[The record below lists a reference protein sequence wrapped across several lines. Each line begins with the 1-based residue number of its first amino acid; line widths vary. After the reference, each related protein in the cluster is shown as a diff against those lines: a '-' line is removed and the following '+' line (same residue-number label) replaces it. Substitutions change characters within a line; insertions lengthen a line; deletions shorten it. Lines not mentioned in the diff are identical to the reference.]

1 MDESFI
7 THTLSFNPTQTHQPY
22 VSTPPQG
29 DRVGSSL
36 ALPPLRSHAMNASV
50 KSVQLLT
57 LQQQIL
63 EMIATDQDLGMILQ
77 TILQGID
84 QTIAAVESVVYPLD
98 PQHHLCEG
106 GISTRVEP
114 PILSNPYTTPWF
126 ESLSWVNLFH
136 QAAAGD
142 FAPLETTVWA
152 GDRILKQSGLTHVW
166 GKQLVNSQGQ
176 TIGLLM
182 LYSRRSRKLMAD
194 EQQFLAVTTHLAS
207 IAIEQRQARVATQQA
222 QAKYQD
228 IFEHLSIG
236 IFQTTPAGQYLSV
249 NPALATLY
257 GYDSPAQLITA
268 LTDIGDQLYVDAN
281 RRAQMIALLQTQGIV
296 TKFESQV
303 RCRDG
308 ELIWISE
315 NMRAV
320 YDTQGDILYYEGTV
334 EDVTARQIAEARLL
348 HSALH
353 DDLTQLPNRA
363 CFLQRVRQAI
373 AAASS
378 YAVLFIDLDRFKVI
392 NDSLGHLVGDE
403 LLQAVAGRFA
413 ASLDSRHLLARLGG
427 DEFALLLSPIEAEAD
442 AVAIAKQLLTQLQ
455 VPFQLQQYKV
465 FVEASIGIAWGE
477 TRYTNAE
484 AILRDADIAMYR
496 AKNSRCQYRYQVF
509 DPQMQVQV
517 HQRLQLEH
525 ELRDSLERQELYLAY
540 QPLMDLHTGDLQGF
554 EALLRWQ
561 HPERGA
567 IAPSTFIPIAEETGQ
582 IHVLGDWI
590 LEQACQQLQQ
600 WSDHAIQ
607 LNVNLSLLQIRE
619 KTFLP
624 RLQQLCTAYGVSPA
638 QLKLELTES
647 CLLGDDA
654 VHRSQLQALKAMG
667 FSLCVDDFG
676 TGYSSLSRLHSL
688 PIDSLKIDR
697 AFIENLGTQEHHSIP
712 FIRTMVALAQSLDLE
727 LVAEGVETDEQAEI
741 LCSLGCSYGQGYF
754 WAKPFDAPTADAWV
768 QLYAASAQ

>member
-1 MDESFI
+1 MDA
-7 THTLSFNPTQTHQPY
+7 
-22 VSTPPQG
+22 
-29 DRVGSSL
+29 SL
-36 ALPPLRSHAMNASV
+36 TSV
-50 KSVQLLT
+50 ELLT

-63 EMIATDQDLGMILQ
+63 EMIATNQDLEVTLHAILWS
-77 TILQGID
+77 ID
-84 QTIAAVESVVYPLD
+84 RAIASVESAIYLGQSGAQSCDSGISPQLPVSQLWQWGNALLKDESQAPLD
-98 PQHHLCEG
+98 GNAQTRQSHDVVFERLSEPAKGVYAWTTQLMNSQNQRVG
-106 GISTRVEP
+106 WLVLYARVEP
-114 PILSNPYTTPWF
+114 
-126 ESLSWVNLFH
+126 
-136 QAAAGD
+136 
-142 FAPLETTVWA
+142 
-152 GDRILKQSGLTHVW
+152 RISP
-166 GKQLVNSQGQ
+166 
-176 TIGLLM
+176 
-182 LYSRRSRKLMAD
+182 
-194 EQQFLAVTTHLAS
+194 EQQKLLAVATHLAN
-207 IAIEQRQARVATQQA
+207 IAIEQRQARIATQQA

-249 NPALATLY
+249 NPALAQLY
-257 GYDSPAQLITA
+257 GYDSPAQLMAA

-281 RRAQMIALLQTQGIV
+281 RRAHMIAALQAQGVI

-320 YDTQGDILYYEGTV
+320 YDEQGELLYYEGTV
-334 EDVTARQIAEARLL
+334 EDVTARHIAETRLL

-353 DDLTQLPNRA
+353 DDLTRLPNRT

-373 AAASS
+373 AAAAP

-403 LLQAVAGRFA
+403 LLQAVAGRFLT
-413 ASLDSRHLLARLGG
+413 SLDSVHLFARIGG
-427 DEFALLLSPIEAEAD
+427 DEFALLLSAVETVQD
-442 AVAIAKQLLTQLQ
+442 TVAIAEHLLAQLQ
-455 VPFQLQQYKV
+455 QPFQLQQYKV

-477 TRYTNAE
+477 THYRDAE

-509 DPQMQVQV
+509 DPQMQVQA

-525 ELRDSLERQELYLAY
+525 ELRDSIERQELRLAY
-540 QPLMDLHTGDLQGF
+540 QPLIDLRTGDLHGF
-554 EALLRWQ
+554 ETLLRWQ
-561 HPERGA
+561 HPQRGA
-567 IAPSTFIPIAEETGQ
+567 IAPDTFIPIAEETGQ
-582 IHVLGDWI
+582 IHAIGDW
-590 LEQACQQLQQ
+590 LFEQACQQLQQ
-600 WSDHAIQ
+600 WSGHAIQ

-619 KTFLP
+619 TTFLP
-624 RLQQLCTAYGVSPA
+624 RLKQLCAAYGVSPS

-697 AFIENLGTQEHHSIP
+697 TFIENLGTQDHHSIP
-712 FIRTMVALAQSLDLE
+712 FIRTMVALARSLDLE
-727 LVAEGVETDEQAEI
+727 LVAEGVETDQQAE
-741 LCSLGCSYGQGYF
+741 LLRRLGCPYAQGYL
-754 WAKPFDAPTADAWV
+754 WAQPFDAPTANTWV
-768 QLYAASAQ
+768 QRYAIATHPKSG